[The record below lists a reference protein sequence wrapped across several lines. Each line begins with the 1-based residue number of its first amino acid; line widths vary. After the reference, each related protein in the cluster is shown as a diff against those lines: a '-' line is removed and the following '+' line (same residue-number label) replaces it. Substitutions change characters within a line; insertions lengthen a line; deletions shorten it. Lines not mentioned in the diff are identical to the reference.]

1 MRIVFFTRDGYSGNL
16 LFTYMF
22 AHVASAYKDSHIVA
36 VKPPQTSGL
45 VKRLRR
51 FRAVVRQRGVA
62 DTLDML
68 SSKPFQWWIG
78 RRDGAALDQAL
89 NSLSRPPA
97 PQPASVSFVTTVN
110 GRDAIETL
118 SALRPDILIQAGAGI
133 LRAEI
138 FAIPTVAAINLHHGI
153 APRIRG
159 VNSIYW
165 GLYENREDWIGST
178 VHRIDAGIDT
188 GRVLA
193 HAPVER
199 KLGEGFPSL
208 FARATEAG
216 VAQLLSVLSRLQAG
230 EEWSVPAEGI
240 QSEYRSSISGWRLLL
255 VELKLWRERRRRD
268 KLPVHSSIGTH
279 IL

>member
-1 MRIVFFTRDGYSGNL
+1 MRIVFFTRDGYSANP
-16 LFTYMF
+16 LFTYLF
-22 AHVASAYKDSHIVA
+22 AHVATVFPDSHIVA
-36 VKPPQTSGL
+36 VKAAQTRGIARRMR
-45 VKRLRR
+45 RLRTV
-51 FRAVVRQRGVA
+51 FRQRGVA
-62 DTLDML
+62 GTLDIL

-78 RRDGAALDQAL
+78 RRDGASLDQAL
-89 NSLSRPPA
+89 NSLSRPVA
-97 PQPASVSFVTTVN
+97 PQPASVSVVTTIN

-118 SALRPDILIQAGAGI
+118 KDLRPDILIQAGAGI
-133 LRAEI
+133 LRSEI
-138 FAIPTVAAINLHHGI
+138 FSIPTVCALNLHHGI

-199 KLGEGFPSL
+199 QVGEGFPSL

-230 EEWSVPAEGI
+230 EEWSVPVNGVP
-240 QSEYRSSISGWRLLL
+240 SEYRSSISGWRLLL

-268 KLPVHSSIGTH
+268 KLPVHPSIRTH
-279 IL
+279 LL